1 MVPLLLFFPSCLVP
15 RPQPSS
21 RLPLVFSSLS
31 LARGFPP
38 LYTCRPLPV
47 PVWTPQVLFSL
58 SAALRSLSAWLW
70 AAPLSPPLLSSPHPH
85 SHLPRRLRLFSLPST
100 PAPHPGRPTWG
111 VSDDRWA
118 TPPRGPGRRGTRGRG
133 GGIPAASKPRR
144 RWRIRGSCT
153 RGRARADPGMRTPA
167 AYPVLG
173 QRRGLRA
180 PGRHPVQEIRA
191 LPSVCLAKRAALP
204 SGGAVAKWRPHSPNG
219 HKMLER
225 TLSES
230 KRGLSPS
237 SS

>member
-1 MVPLLLFFPSCLVP
+1 MIPLLPFFPSCLVP
-15 RPQPSS
+15 RPQLCS

-38 LYTCRPLPV
+38 LFTCRPLPV
-47 PVWTPQVLFSL
+47 PVWMPQVLFFL
-58 SAALRSLSAWLW
+58 SAALLSLFARLW

-100 PAPHPGRPTWG
+100 PAPNPGRPTWG

-118 TPPRGPGRRGTRGRG
+118 TPPRSPGWRGTRGRG

-144 RWRIRGSCT
+144 RRRIRCSCA

-173 QRRGLRA
+173 PRRGLRA

-191 LPSVCLAKRAALP
+191 LPSVCLANRAALP
-204 SGGAVAKWRPHSPNG
+204 SMGAVASGG
-219 HKMLER
+219 HTVPMGTKCWKGLC
-225 TLSES
+225 
-230 KRGLSPS
+230 RGPREA
-237 SS
+237 